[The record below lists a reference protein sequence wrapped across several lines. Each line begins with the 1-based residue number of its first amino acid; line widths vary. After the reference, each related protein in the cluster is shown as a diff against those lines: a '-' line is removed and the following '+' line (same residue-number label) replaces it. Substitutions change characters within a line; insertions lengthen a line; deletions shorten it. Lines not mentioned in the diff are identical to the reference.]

1 MIPKEKL
8 HSDIGTYAFEQP
20 IPGQSLTNSPDQAYP
35 WEGAP
40 ELTSTK
46 DAIQKIFLELLKD
59 ENLEMFAGLM
69 AKKVPVADLATM
81 IGMASF
87 TKGKMNPDLML
98 TIIEPTMYIL
108 LSIAE
113 KIGIEPVIYRGE
125 EEDIANEIPEDGSDV
140 KQILETNNKTKE
152 KVKLKDLK
160 VTNINKSSVS
170 PDIEKQL
177 EQLEL
182 SKVKASLLQKQPSEQ
197 PESLLGRSGVQ

>member
-8 HSDIGTYAFEQP
+8 HSDIGKYAFEKP

-87 TKGKMNPDLML
+87 TKGKMNPDLMM
-98 TIIEPTMYIL
+98 TIIEPTMYML

-113 KIGIEPVIYRGE
+113 KVGIEPVIYRGE

-140 KQILETNNKTKE
+140 IDFSAVNVGIFGIMIQ
-152 KVKLKDLK
+152 KLQHL
-160 VTNINKSSVS
+160 INLFQLQLDNLSVLVLIPFLQVYLVLLQS
-170 PDIEKQL
+170 LLFLQL
-177 EQLEL
+177 EQL
-182 SKVKASLLQKQPSEQ
+182 LL
-197 PESLLGRSGVQ
+197 

>member
-1 MIPKEKL
+1 
-8 HSDIGTYAFEQP
+8 
-20 IPGQSLTNSPDQAYP
+20 
-35 WEGAP
+35 
-40 ELTSTK
+40 
-46 DAIQKIFLELLKD
+46 
-59 ENLEMFAGLM
+59 MFAGLM

-87 TKGKMNPDLML
+87 TKGKMNPDLMM
-98 TIIEPTMYIL
+98 TIIEPTMYML

-113 KIGIEPVIYRGE
+113 KVGIEPVIYRGE

-140 KQILETNNKTKE
+140 KEILETNNKTKE

-177 EQLEL
+177 EQLDL

>member
-8 HSDIGTYAFEQP
+8 HSDMGTYAFEKP
-20 IPGQSLTNSPDQAYP
+20 IPGQSLTNSPDQSYP
-35 WEGAP
+35 WEGPP

-46 DAIQKIFLELLKD
+46 QAIQKIFLELLKD

-87 TKGKMNPDLML
+87 TKGKMNPDLMM
-98 TIIEPTMYIL
+98 TIIEPTMYML

-113 KIGIEPVIYRGE
+113 KVGIEPVIYRGE

-140 KQILETNNKTKE
+140 KQILETNNRTKE
-152 KVKLKDLK
+152 KIRLKDLK

-177 EQLEL
+177 EQLDL